1 MNVTLINLESV
12 FVLNLQ
18 MEQNHSFHQTLR
30 QLCRPQRLQILHF
43 MFIQEIL
50 KNENYIPSPTK
61 LKHLNQR

>member
-30 QLCRPQRLQILHF
+30 QLYRLQRLQILHF

-50 KNENYIPSPTK
+50 KNENYIPN
-61 LKHLNQR
+61 LLN